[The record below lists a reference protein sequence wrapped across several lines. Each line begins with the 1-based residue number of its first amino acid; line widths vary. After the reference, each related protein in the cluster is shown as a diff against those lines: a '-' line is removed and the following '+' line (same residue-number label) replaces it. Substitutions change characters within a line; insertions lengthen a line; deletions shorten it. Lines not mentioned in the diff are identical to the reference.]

1 MFKGLIN
8 VFKNKFGGV
17 VDVTREAFRILKG
30 NKLVIASIILIYAGV
45 DYAMLAASRNS
56 FGDLS
61 PSIIVACSFMK
72 AIYIPLIISYLVG
85 FTKYK
90 SKWDWKPKGKKSMF
104 VFSALLG
111 IFKPVYYVYTYVK
124 RLFNNSYSA
133 LAVMMVSVLTF
144 SSGIMFLSRFVPEL
158 FNKLP
163 AVVSELLVNRA
174 KGVTEFP
181 VAKMYHDELLTMNFT
196 NVWLIVL
203 PFIFFMYVLFSA
215 SAISLVKALAEG
227 SRLRD
232 LKRIF
237 AFAISKSLSSFFVII
252 TLLAVYIGIYMGL
265 SDFVMWAG
273 YKAYAV
279 ESVWAMFSVAVFR
292 VLVFS
297 VLTTLGVI
305 FLYAFSVEKKK
316 LEL

>member
-1 MFKGLIN
+1 MFKGFIN
-8 VFKNKFGGV
+8 LFKNKFGGV
-17 VDVTREAFRILKG
+17 LDVSREAFRILKG

-61 PSIIVACSFMK
+61 PSIIVVCSFMK

-111 IFKPVYYVYTYVK
+111 IFKPFYYVYTYVK

-144 SSGIMFLSRFVPEL
+144 SSGVMFLSRFIPEV

-163 AVVSELLVNRA
+163 AVVSELIVNRA
-174 KGVTEFP
+174 KGLTEFP
-181 VAKMYHDELLTMNFT
+181 VAKMYHDDLLSMNIT
-196 NVWLIVL
+196 NMWLVAI
-203 PFIFFMYVLFSA
+203 PFAIFMYVLFAA
-215 SAISLVKALAEG
+215 SAISLIKALAEG

-232 LKRIF
+232 LKKIF
-237 AFAISKSLSSFFVII
+237 AFSISKSISSFFVIV
-252 TLLAVYIGIYMGL
+252 TLLAVYIVIYMGL
-265 SDFVMWAG
+265 SNLVAWAG
-273 YKAYAV
+273 YEAYDLIL
-279 ESVWAMFSVAVFR
+279 FG
-292 VLVFS
+292 
-297 VLTTLGVI
+297 LTWQL
-305 FLYAFSVEKKK
+305 LYLKC
-316 LEL
+316 